1 MIINET
7 TAAFVAAHRHDDV
20 RELALRYGSAQYKQG
35 RQDKQGRSAGDG
47 VDLTFALDQIA
58 GWQVARKKLP
68 TWAATDGIVYPP
80 HLNMEQCSSEA
91 TARYKAESLFPSLS
105 PAGRGEASP
114 QCSDGCADKD
124 GNAEGVPSPRPDG
137 AGVGVGSA
145 DSLLVDLTGGFG
157 VDFAFM
163 APHFGHAIYVE
174 RNERLCAMAQHNFH
188 ALGLRNVEVV
198 NGDAEAFL
206 ANWNNR
212 KISNL
217 KSQTTIY
224 LDPARRDANGRKVFG
239 IEDCTPNVL
248 ALKDALLAR
257 ADRVM
262 IKLSPMLDWHAAV
275 RAFGGSCREVHVVSV
290 AGECKELLVVL
301 ENEATQGVRLVCVN
315 DGQVFRCSAQ
325 GQASVRLADS
335 LEAKFLFVPNASIM
349 KAGCFGEVAEAFG
362 VSMVGANSHLFV
374 GNETI
379 GGFPG
384 RSYKIL
390 ATTTMNKRE
399 LRQKLAGI
407 NKADIS
413 VRNFPLSADA
423 LRKRLRLGEGGG
435 IHLFAT
441 TFHGNHV
448 IIVAEK

>member
-1 MIINET
+1 MFSGFIDGT

-20 RELALRYGSAQYKQG
+20 RELALRYGH
-35 RQDKQGRSAGDG
+35 RQEGPSAGDG
-47 VDLTFALDQIA
+47 VDLPFALDQIA
-58 GWQVARKKLP
+58 GWQAARRKLP
-68 TWAATDGIVYPP
+68 TWAATGGIVYPP

-91 TARYKAESLFPSLS
+91 TARYKAENLSPSPY

-114 QCSDGCADKD
+114 QCSDGCADRD
-124 GNAEGVPSPRPDG
+124 ENAEGMPSPLP
-137 AGVGVGSA
+137 AGEG
-145 DSLLVDLTGGFG
+145 LLVDLTGGFG

-163 APHFGHAIYVE
+163 APRFGHAVYVE
-174 RNERLCAMAQHNFH
+174 RDERLCAMAQHNFR

-206 ANWNNR
+206 ANWLNLNPQ
-212 KISNL
+212 ISNL
-217 KSQTTIY
+217 KSRTVIY
-224 LDPARRDANGRKVFG
+224 VDPARRDINGRKVFG

-248 ALKDALLAR
+248 ALKDVLLAR

-290 AGECKELLVVL
+290 AGECKELLLVL
-301 ENEATQGVRLVCVN
+301 ERGAAQAVRLVCAN
-315 DGQVFRCSAQ
+315 DGQVFQCSAP
-325 GQASVRLADS
+325 GQAALRLAES
-335 LEAKFLFVPNASIM
+335 LEARFLFVPNASIM

-362 VSMVGANSHLFV
+362 VSMLGANSHLFV
-374 GNETI
+374 GNEII

-399 LRQKLAGI
+399 LRQKLAGVCR
-407 NKADIS
+407 ADIS

-423 LRKRLRLGEGGG
+423 LRKRLRLGEGGD

-441 TFHGNHV
+441 TFQGRHV
-448 IIVAEK
+448 IIIAVLCPVQP